1 MISLA
6 DYLVELEGTGNNQPA
21 LGNVVF
27 SDLAIGK
34 RLHYLMSTSMSVL
47 EIMRPL

>member
-6 DYLVELEGTGNNQPA
+6 DYLVEIEVTGDNLPA

-34 RLHYLMSTSMSVL
+34 GLHYLMSTSMSVVGN
-47 EIMRPL
+47 